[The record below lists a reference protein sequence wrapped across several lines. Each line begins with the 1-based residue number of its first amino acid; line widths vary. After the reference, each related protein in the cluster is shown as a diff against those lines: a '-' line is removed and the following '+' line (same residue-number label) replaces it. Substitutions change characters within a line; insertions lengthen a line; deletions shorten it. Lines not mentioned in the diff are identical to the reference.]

1 MTDENLRQTQ
11 KSQISD
17 SPERQKLSE
26 TMGRE
31 WQKVRKSFHY
41 PQLPQPR
48 LVEDE
53 SNGSIDIQNLEVT
66 VSGPFIRGFE
76 EHDITPE
83 ESLNEVLTHELT
95 HYMKFPGSVLNVL
108 KLQKS
113 AQGIADGHKIS
124 ELRSAFTEAQ
134 TNIHMLNERKH
145 PATARMRKAYGLP
158 EGDAFGR
165 LMYGLY
171 QEVSGQDLGIEFKE
185 KSLVDRVKGV
195 IGISPT
201 DEERSL
207 IEKLKDIDY
216 TNKGQETDNF
226 RRFTQ
231 VLKDYQPPQ
240 DQNKK
245 DGEGGGQGQGQGSG
259 EGKSYSGGGNGLEGF
274 SDNQVREG
282 LKQFAQE
289 CSNPNE
295 YEEIVKQVLS
305 ESEGQGDQRQEQG
318 PSSQAIG
325 KRAGS
330 GRGITQL
337 ADNFYTAL
345 AEKHAIPISKK
356 PMHKNGTLYPYSH
369 TSFEVGD
376 PITDVDAFSTPGIL
390 PGITKKWV
398 KKEGEVYG
406 DNEAVP
412 DSFLIIDNSPS
423 MFMPNGGE
431 VIAPSERIYQ
441 HIVGATAIS
450 NAYLLNGSRV
460 AVYSFGSNDHLTN
473 PTKDRETVHRE
484 LRRYSSNGGTTFNSR
499 FLESVLRD
507 SEGEYDISVVSDMDI
522 RNLGGFIDTVL
533 GIPQTHRVH
542 LLYTENNDNVG
553 QLRQSFGDREN
564 VAILPL
570 TSERDIQEIT
580 MGELKKSVK

>member
-1 MTDENLRQTQ
+1 MTDENL
-11 KSQISD
+11 KQIM
-17 SPERQKLSE
+17 K
-26 TMGRE
+26 RE

-41 PQLPQPR
+41 PQLPQPK

-53 SNGSIDIQNLEVT
+53 SNGSMDIKNLEVT
-66 VSGPFIRGFE
+66 VSEPFIKGFE
-76 EHDITPE
+76 KYGIVPE
-83 ESLNEVLTHELT
+83 ESLNECLTHELV
-95 HYMKFPGSVLNVL
+95 HFMKYPGSVLNVL

-113 AQGIADGHKIS
+113 AHGIADGHKVS

-134 TNIHMLNERKH
+134 TNIYMLNERKH

-171 QEVSGQDLGIEFKE
+171 QEVSGQNLGVEPKE
-185 KSLVDRVKGV
+185 KSLADKVKGV
-195 IGISPT
+195 FGVRPT
-201 DEERSL
+201 DEERTL

-226 RRFTQ
+226 RRFAQ

-240 DQNKK
+240 DQNKQDGK
-245 DGEGGGQGQGQGSG
+245 DQEGEGDGQGQGQGSG
-259 EGKSYSGGGNGLEGF
+259 QGKPCSGNGLDGF
-274 SDNQVREG
+274 SDNQIREG

-295 YEEIVKQVLS
+295 YEEIVKQVLN
-305 ESEGQGDQRQEQG
+305 ESEEQGGQGQAQEQL
-318 PSSQAIG
+318 SQAMG

-330 GRGITQL
+330 GRGVTLL

-369 TSFEVGD
+369 TSFEIGD
-376 PITDVDAFSTPGIL
+376 SITDVDAFSTPGIL

-423 MFMPNGGE
+423 MFMPNGNE
-431 VIAPSERIYQ
+431 VIAPSKRIYQ

-450 NAYLLNGSRV
+450 NAYLHNGSRV

-473 PTKDRETVHRE
+473 PTKDREAVHRE
-484 LRRYSSNGGTTFNSR
+484 LRRYSSDGGTTFNSR
-499 FLESVLRD
+499 FLEGVLKD

-542 LLYTENNDNVG
+542 LLYTENNGYVG
-553 QLRQSFGDREN
+553 KLRESFGNREN

-570 TSERDIQEIT
+570 TCESDIQKIT
-580 MGELKKSVK
+580 MGELQKSVR